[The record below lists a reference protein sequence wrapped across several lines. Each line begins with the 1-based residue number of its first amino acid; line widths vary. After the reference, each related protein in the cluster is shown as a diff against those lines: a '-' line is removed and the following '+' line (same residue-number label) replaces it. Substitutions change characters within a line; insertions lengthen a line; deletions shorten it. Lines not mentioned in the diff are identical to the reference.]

1 LLVISKVSAAKI
13 MNLFAGKLSVNK
25 KTGFEKLR
33 TGFNAFKCPYFTE
46 NL

>member
-1 LLVISKVSAAKI
+1 

-33 TGFNAFKCPYFTE
+33 TGFKAFKILILPKTCK
-46 NL
+46 